1 MLNYHLVSDYRNNKI
16 YRESFFELAKSVFDI
31 DFTKWYEKGCWNDN
45 YICYSYVD
53 NDRIIANASISKM
66 TIVLKGKEYKAIQ
79 IGTVMTHPDY
89 RNKGLSKK
97 LMNYII
103 EQYEKEYDFIYLF
116 ANDTVLDFYPKFG
129 FQRVKES
136 HFILNMSALRRQKIK
151 MSTLRQLDINNQYD
165 FNLLESFAAERIP
178 VSSVLGVKNN
188 EHLLMFYFILVF
200 SDAIFY
206 IEEEDTIVICKQE
219 GTHLHVFDLI
229 SKKRVNIE
237 MILSGIVSRNTE
249 TVHLYFTPEDDTNV
263 QTEFIKD
270 GEDTLFIRP
279 MLKDTAKHF
288 LFPITS
294 HA

>member
-89 RNKGLSKK
+89 RNQGLSKK

-136 HFILNMSALRRQKIK
+136 HFILNMSALRKQKVK

>member
-1 MLNYHLVSDYRNNKI
+1 MLDHQLVSDYINNKV
-16 YRESFFELAKSVFDI
+16 YRESFFELANSVFGI

-53 NDRIIANASISKM
+53 GNRIIANASISKM
-66 TIVLKGKEYKAIQ
+66 MIVLKGREYKAIQ

-97 LMNYII
+97 LMNSII
-103 EQYEKEYDFIYLF
+103 DQYEKEYDFIYLF

-129 FQRVKES
+129 FQMVKES
-136 HFILNMSALRRQKIK
+136 RFILNISALQRQTVKIN
-151 MSTLRQLDINNQYD
+151 TLRQLDMNNQYD
-165 FNLLESFAAERIP
+165 YNLLESFAAERIP

-206 IEEEDTIVICKQE
+206 IEEEDTIVIFKQE
-219 GTHLHVFDLI
+219 GTHLHVFDMI

-237 MILSGIVSRNTE
+237 TILSGIVSRDTE

-263 QTEFIKD
+263 QTEFIKN

-279 MLKDTAKHF
+279 LLKNIPKHF

>member
-1 MLNYHLVSDYRNNKI
+1 MLDYQFVSDYRSNKI
-16 YRESFFELAKSVFDI
+16 YRESFFKLAKSVFDI
-31 DFTKWYEKGCWNDN
+31 DFTKWYKKGCWNDN

-53 NDRIIANASISKM
+53 ADRIIANASISKM

-89 RNKGLSKK
+89 RNQGLSKK

-103 EQYEKEYDFIYLF
+103 DEYEKEYDFIYLF

-136 HFILNMSALRRQKIK
+136 RFILNISALRKQKVK
-151 MSTLRQLDINNQYD
+151 MSTLRQLDINNQSD
-165 FNLLESFAAERIP
+165 FNLLESFAVERIP
-178 VSSVLGVKNN
+178 VSSVLGVKDNK
-188 EHLLMFYFILVF
+188 HLLMFYFILVF

-219 GTHLHVFDLI
+219 GTLMHVFDMI
-229 SKKRVNIE
+229 SRKRVDIE
-237 MILSGIVSRNTE
+237 MILSGIVSRETE
-249 TVHLYFTPEDDTNV
+249 KVHLYFTPEDETNI
-263 QTEFIKD
+263 QTEFIEN

-279 MLKDTAKHF
+279 LLKDSVNHF

>member
-1 MLNYHLVSDYRNNKI
+1 MRDYQLVSDYINNKV
-16 YRESFFELAKSVFDI
+16 YRESFFELANSVFGI

-53 NDRIIANASISKM
+53 GDRIIANASISKM
-66 TIVLKGKEYKAIQ
+66 MIVLKGKEYKAIQ

-89 RNKGLSKK
+89 RNQGLSKK
-97 LMNYII
+97 LMNSII
-103 EQYEKEYDFIYLF
+103 DQYEKEYDFIYLF

-129 FQRVKES
+129 FQVVKES
-136 HFILNMSALRRQKIK
+136 QYILNIPALQRQTIRIN
-151 MSTLRQLDINNQYD
+151 TLRQLDINNQYD
-165 FNLLESFAAERIP
+165 YNLLESFAVERIP
-178 VSSVLGVKNN
+178 VSSILGVKNN

-206 IEEEDTIVICKQE
+206 MEEEDTIVLCKQE
-219 GTHLHVFDLI
+219 GTHLHVFDVI

-237 MILSGIVSRNTE
+237 TLLSGIVSRDTE

-270 GEDTLFIRP
+270 AEDTLFIRP
-279 MLKDTAKHF
+279 LLKDFPKHF

>member
-89 RNKGLSKK
+89 RNQGLSKK

-136 HFILNMSALRRQKIK
+136 HFILNMSALRKQKVK

-219 GTHLHVFDLI
+219 GAHLHVFDMI
-229 SKKRVNIE
+229 SKKRVDIE
-237 MILSGIVSRNTE
+237 TMLSGIISKDTE
-249 TVHLYFTPEDDTNV
+249 AVHLYFTPEDNSNV
-263 QTEFIKD
+263 ETEVIKD
-270 GEDTLFIRP
+270 GDDTLFVRP
-279 MLKDTAKHF
+279 LLKDSAKHF

>member
-89 RNKGLSKK
+89 RNQGLSKK

>member
-89 RNKGLSKK
+89 RNQGLSKK

-200 SDAIFY
+200 SDVIFY